1 MTMPTLAHWAACAAV
16 FSVLVPAPAVVTAQT
31 PLGDQFAA
39 KFQRELD
46 RLGGEA
52 SGVVGVSVVDLTS
65 GRRFDVNGT
74 TVFPQGSA
82 IKISLLVELFRQADA
97 KQRALT
103 DRVTLTAKDRTGGSS
118 LLQYFS
124 DGGSAFSLHDLT
136 VPMIVL
142 SDNTATNMLID
153 AVGMD
158 RVNAHM
164 ATLGLPN
171 TKLRRKMIRQDEQA
185 KGHENISTPREAA
198 DLMARLSRCDVG
210 LTPASCAEVVRLLEL
225 PKGGS
230 FRAPIPS
237 AVPVAWK
244 PGSLDGVSTAWGLVR
259 LEGAPYAIAVMA
271 TYGGAEADAVVGRVS
286 AAAFQHF
293 TRLAGATGYGARI
306 NPALLKKPGAKN

>member
-1 MTMPTLAHWAACAAV
+1 MTTRLRTRLAVGAALTAFVLAA
-16 FSVLVPAPAVVTAQT
+16 APALTAQA
-31 PLGDQFAA
+31 PLGDEFAA
-39 KFQRELD
+39 KFQRELET
-46 RLGGEA
+46 LGREA
-52 SGVVGVSVVDLTS
+52 SGVVGVSAIDLTS

-97 KQRALT
+97 KQLALT
-103 DRVTLTAKDRTGGSS
+103 ERVTLTAKDRTGGSS

-124 DGGSAFSLHDLT
+124 DGGSALSLHDLT
-136 VPMIVL
+136 VPMVVL

-153 AVGMD
+153 KVGMD

-164 ATLGLPN
+164 ASLGLPN

-185 KGHENISTPREAA
+185 RGNENISTPREAA

-230 FRAPIPS
+230 FRAPIPPS
-237 AVPVAWK
+237 VPVAWK
-244 PGSLDGVSTAWGLVR
+244 PGTLDGVSTAWGLVR

-271 TYGGAEADAVVGRVS
+271 TYGGAEVDAGVGQIS
-286 AAAFQHF
+286 AAAFRYF
-293 TRLAGATGYGARI
+293 SRLAGATGFGARI
-306 NPALLKKPGAKN
+306 APSLLKKPGR